1 MSATTAPISPH
12 AFALAL
18 ETLPLP
24 SLYAKAAE
32 LRNSIAHLSRSN
44 AELQSYS
51 DSVGG
56 GGDPDC
62 QEAIVENLEVT
73 RRMGERIEMLRAE
86 VERRGARWHEGGR
99 GGGGEGGDEGADGV
113 GGEERLRPNGLVN
126 GEAHGDDDDEVG
138 GRQEM
143 SQAPPR
149 QSGRLTD
156 EELQR
161 RLVEQ
166 LGDDEEDGVHL

>member
-1 MSATTAPISPH
+1 MSATTTPISPH

-18 ETLPLP
+18 ESLPLP

-32 LRNSIAHLSRSN
+32 LRNSIAHLARSN

-56 GGDPDC
+56 DGDSDC

-86 VERRGARWHEGGR
+86 VERRGARWHEGGA
-99 GGGGEGGDEGADGV
+99 GGESEEVGNDGV
-113 GGEERLRPNGLVN
+113 DGVRGEERLMANGMVN
-126 GEAHGDDDDEVG
+126 GDAHDDNDEG
-138 GRQEM
+138 LGEREM
-143 SQAPPR
+143 SHAPQR

-161 RLVEQ
+161 RLAQ
-166 LGDDEEDGVHL
+166 RLGDDEEDGVHL